1 MKTALRIFWRDIRR
15 ILKNPVALIIT
26 LGVCIIP
33 SLYAWFNILANW
45 DPYKNTSDIQ
55 IAIVNQDEGATV
67 GDMGHI
73 SAGDMVV
80 EELHKNK
87 QLGWRFVKRS
97 AAMDGVRAGHYYAA
111 IVIPKD
117 FTSTLAGVIGGKTAK
132 AHIKYYVNEKENAV
146 APKVTDTGASTIE
159 SQINNTFAGTVA
171 GVISDKL
178 GDAAGKALDGAS
190 GAGSSLQADIQTVRG
205 SLDDLSGG
213 IDDAGRSID
222 DARKTVASAKE
233 TIASLDGTTK
243 GISQK
248 LGTASTDLKGARA
261 DAADLRSRLGSSLT
275 SGTLALTNM
284 STKANYDVGR
294 LTGDVGWAQGR
305 LDNAIARLEAAL
317 TETHSIEQKLEYSRD
332 TIVGI
337 KGLDG
342 DSLTAQ
348 SEVTKSLDIEIQYLI
363 GMSDQMKARLDAL
376 KALSDDVK
384 SGAASVGNLSSAV
397 NNSIQT
403 SASALSDVQGDLSET
418 TIPAVDGA
426 LDDFS
431 QAASG
436 VSSVVAGI
444 SPALQQVSAT
454 LDQLDQV
461 LAQAK
466 PALSSTRDSVSNA
479 ADTLSGLESDIAA
492 LQTTQAYKELTSVS
506 GINPDVLKNYFTS
519 PVELSEKAIYPVRNY
534 GSGVTPFYTDLALW
548 VGGFVLVAIYKRE
561 VDDESIGEFKP
572 WQGYVGRALLFSL
585 LGEVQA
591 IICCVGDL
599 ALGIQCVNPVAFVV
613 AGMVESFVYVNIVF
627 SLSTAFKH
635 IGMAL
640 GVILVILQIPGSSG
654 TYPIEMMPGF
664 FRALEPLLPF
674 TYGNNAMREAIAGF
688 YDGYYGTNIAVLLL
702 AYMPIALIV
711 GLGARRHLLNIN
723 ALFDKR
729 LRETD
734 MMVSERYNMDE
745 AHFKLTTIIKALTNS
760 SEYRRT
766 FEARAAHFEL
776 MYPVLVRRG
785 FLALM
790 VIPVALNVLMF
801 VLPFKMV
808 LMTLW
813 ILSMIFICTFLI
825 VTEYFHYR
833 VSQKTHLS
841 DMSEDE
847 LYDLLGDKLKQEFFA
862 FAPIETM
869 LIEKD
874 AATSAAGATETGRAR
889 HTGKIGAR
897 IGRLRTEFDQ
907 IRAERHGAAA
917 TPQATDTQAPS
928 ADDGQTPSGEKD
940 GASAVDGG
948 STRLILNVTALTG
961 TGERTTRISR
971 GDDAADDAAGE
982 QRSTDEADSRATGKI
997 ETEGAPTEGD
1007 ARDQKGGDAK

>member
-1 MKTALRIFWRDIRR
+1 MCIRDR
-15 ILKNPVALIIT
+15 
-26 LGVCIIP
+26 
-33 SLYAWFNILANW
+33 
-45 DPYKNTSDIQ
+45 
-55 IAIVNQDEGATV
+55 
-67 GDMGHI
+67 
-73 SAGDMVV
+73 
-80 EELHKNK
+80 
-87 QLGWRFVKRS
+87 
-97 AAMDGVRAGHYYAA
+97 
-111 IVIPKD
+111 
-117 FTSTLAGVIGGKTAK
+117 
-132 AHIKYYVNEKENAV
+132 
-146 APKVTDTGASTIE
+146 
-159 SQINNTFAGTVA
+159 
-171 GVISDKL
+171 
-178 GDAAGKALDGAS
+178 
-190 GAGSSLQADIQTVRG
+190 
-205 SLDDLSGG
+205 
-213 IDDAGRSID
+213 
-222 DARKTVASAKE
+222 
-233 TIASLDGTTK
+233 
-243 GISQK
+243 
-248 LGTASTDLKGARA
+248 
-261 DAADLRSRLGSSLT
+261 
-275 SGTLALTNM
+275 
-284 STKANYDVGR
+284 
-294 LTGDVGWAQGR
+294 
-305 LDNAIARLEAAL
+305 
-317 TETHSIEQKLEYSRD
+317 
-332 TIVGI
+332 
-337 KGLDG
+337 
-342 DSLTAQ
+342 
-348 SEVTKSLDIEIQYLI
+348 
-363 GMSDQMKARLDAL
+363 
-376 KALSDDVK
+376 
-384 SGAASVGNLSSAV
+384 
-397 NNSIQT
+397 
-403 SASALSDVQGDLSET
+403 
-418 TIPAVDGA
+418 
-426 LDDFS
+426 
-431 QAASG
+431 
-436 VSSVVAGI
+436 
-444 SPALQQVSAT
+444 
-454 LDQLDQV
+454 
-461 LAQAK
+461 
-466 PALSSTRDSVSNA
+466 
-479 ADTLSGLESDIAA
+479 
-492 LQTTQAYKELTSVS
+492 
-506 GINPDVLKNYFTS
+506 
-519 PVELSEKAIYPVRNY
+519 
-534 GSGVTPFYTDLALW
+534 
-548 VGGFVLVAIYKRE
+548 
-561 VDDESIGEFKP
+561 
-572 WQGYVGRALLFSL
+572 
-585 LGEVQA
+585 
-591 IICCVGDL
+591 
-599 ALGIQCVNPVAFVV
+599 
-613 AGMVESFVYVNIVF
+613 SFVYVNIVF

-674 TYGNNAMREAIAGF
+674 TYGNNAMREAITGF

-889 HTGKIGAR
+889 RTGKIGAR

-917 TPQATDTQAPS
+917 TPQATDVQAPS
-928 ADDGQTPSGEKD
+928 ADDQTPAGEKD
-940 GASAVDGG
+940 GAPAVDGG

-971 GDDAADDAAGE
+971 GNDVAEGDAAGE
-982 QRSTDEADSRATGKI
+982 QQSTDEADSRATGEN

-1007 ARDQKGGDAK
+1007 ARNQKGGDAK